1 MGKIKTYELFAVRK
15 FFNVERLMGIE
26 PTYRAW
32 EARILPM
39 NYSRKIFRTLFIA
52 HNVPKSQ
59 YKMKPTAN
67 KTGKNLSAFL
77 ITVCTAFAYSVM

>member
-1 MGKIKTYELFAVRK
+1 
-15 FFNVERLMGIE
+15 MGIE

-39 NYSRKIFRTLFIA
+39 NYSRKICRTLFIA

-59 YKMKPTAN
+59 YKKKPAAN